1 VSQVTGGWVPTTS
14 AIYLLRRAFQ
24 HVTACWTATV
34 STTMTAPQFAILDV
48 LITYDEDFDQ
58 ATIGQRLGLDS
69 STGSYLIKRLER
81 DKLVATVVDPDNRRR
96 KLITITEKGL
106 ALVRGTMSDARAA
119 EDLILARLTPSEQA
133 QLKRLLRRLVGVDAD
148 DDMTCHGR
156 EAVTRDA
163 TGAQPAP

>member
-1 VSQVTGGWVPTTS
+1 
-14 AIYLLRRAFQ
+14 
-24 HVTACWTATV
+24 
-34 STTMTAPQFAILDV
+34 MTAPQFAILDV

-106 ALVRGTMSDARAA
+106 DLVRGTMPDARAA

-133 QLKRLLRRLVGVDAD
+133 QLKHLLRRLVGVDAD
-148 DDMTCHGR
+148 DELTGDGR
-156 EAVTRDA
+156 PESRSGESASPA
-163 TGAQPAP
+163 TTSARQ